1 MLSKPKRAV
10 EAKDSSECILRIGKY
25 NNIVAWNLEMSTYL
39 GGLYG
44 RTATFLITNIRY
56 VPPLP
61 RNEDFTMVYP
71 VPAEGEP
78 EAVAITAALTLKLKV
93 TVFMTRVKSI
103 MQAREDE
110 AKIYNLMWDKMS
122 AASRCKIQEQE
133 EYAACNIAKDPVI
146 LWELTRRTHLTHIN
160 GEGDHLQLLNIKE
173 QEARYECLKQG
184 EREFLANFMIRFE
197 AQVLASRGAGVA
209 EISESKRAM
218 DFVYKLDKAR
228 YGTMMAGMRNAA
240 MKGEP
245 LAYPPTVIAAVRI
258 ATGWVIDDPG
268 FSRPPGVGTDTHS
281 AFVAETDPPAKSEE
295 GKSAPPKSKTDVKKK
310 GKSTVECFVC
320 GKMGHYARDCNKK
333 KFTDKA
339 LVAKDSRGD
348 DYEDESEDDEMAYVT
363 TL

>member
-1 MLSKPKRAV
+1 MLSKPKRSV

-56 VPPLP
+56 VPSLP

-78 EAVAITAALTLKLKV
+78 EAVAVTAAPTLKLKE
-93 TVFMTRVKSI
+93 TVFMARVKSI

-122 AASRCKIQEQE
+122 AASRCKIQEQGK
-133 EYAACNIAKDPVI
+133 YAACNIAKDPVI
-146 LWELTRRTHLTHIN
+146 LWELTRRTHLTHNN

-218 DFVYKLDKAR
+218 DFVYKLDKGR

-240 MKGEP
+240 MKSEP

-258 ATGWVIDDPG
+258 ATG
-268 FSRPPGVGTDTHS
+268 
-281 AFVAETDPPAKSEE
+281 
-295 GKSAPPKSKTDVKKK
+295 
-310 GKSTVECFVC
+310 
-320 GKMGHYARDCNKK
+320 
-333 KFTDKA
+333 
-339 LVAKDSRGD
+339 
-348 DYEDESEDDEMAYVT
+348 
-363 TL
+363 